1 MSKEIFISHAVKDKD
16 LADAFVDLM
25 VTAMGISA
33 DDIFCSSLEGTR
45 SPPPVN
51 KASWPLLSVHP
62 SALQTLPPHLLY
74 TSDSPLSDNH
84 GSYCAVNKGSLQR
97 GSKTS

>member
-25 VTAMGISA
+25 VMAMGISA

-45 SPPPVN
+45 SPP
-51 KASWPLLSVHP
+51 
-62 SALQTLPPHLLY
+62 
-74 TSDSPLSDNH
+74 
-84 GSYCAVNKGSLQR
+84 
-97 GSKTS
+97 SK